1 MIIIAIIRSPPN
13 VIAVILKDSISS
25 VVLVQFQTLGSSIV
39 QMLFRCCLDAW
50 VANSQGLQTNHL
62 NAMKTTIL
70 SPRIQAL
77 QSLRIIFTGVD
88 VNPRVK
94 PCPDC
99 CSCIASVQHL
109 QCNKIHDNPKCSM
122 TNKCTVT
129 TNLRQ
134 LCSQMQKPPDVFKMA
149 TAWFCQQVTSWV
161 QLQCKIAI
169 TTDHNTNGTK

>member
-25 VVLVQFQTLGSSIV
+25 VVLVQFQTLGSSISIV

-99 CSCIASVQHL
+99 CSCIASVHHLPSCQL
-109 QCNKIHDNPKCSM
+109 QCNKMHNNPKCSV

-134 LCSQMQKPPDVFKMA
+134 LVKCKNLQM
-149 TAWFCQQVTSWV
+149 C
-161 QLQCKIAI
+161 
-169 TTDHNTNGTK
+169 